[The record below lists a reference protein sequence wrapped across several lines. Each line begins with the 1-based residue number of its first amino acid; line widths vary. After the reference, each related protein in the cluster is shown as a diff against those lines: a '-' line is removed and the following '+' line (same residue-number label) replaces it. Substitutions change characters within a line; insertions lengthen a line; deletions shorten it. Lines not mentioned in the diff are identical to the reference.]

1 MIAQPYTF
9 SITATGPTTAWTP
22 DALPWVVVFASGG
35 NGTVQLERS
44 FDNGATWQPVY
55 RRRGVGRRVASALRH
70 PVPPQLHGLHVGTDH
85 RELRPVTTA
94 TLNST
99 FLTVA
104 SGLLQCVVTVPIGTT
119 TQQVG
124 IPLMEA
130 DLLAAAQAAGRSD
143 WTTADA
149 LSLLSTQLGQTVVAA
164 TPPT

>member
-1 MIAQPYTF
+1 
-9 SITATGPTTAWTP
+9 
-22 DALPWVVVFASGG
+22 
-35 NGTVQLERS
+35 
-44 FDNGATWQPVY
+44 
-55 RRRGVGRRVASALRH
+55 
-70 PVPPQLHGLHVGTDH
+70 
-85 RELRPVTTA
+85 VTTA